1 MDRFFYPQSIV
12 VIGVSEKPDNLAR
25 NILANLRTF
34 GYRGDL
40 YAVGRREGEVEGVP
54 IVTSLDQLP
63 DGIDLAVILTPAP
76 TVPDLVEACGRKDIR
91 RVVIESGGFGEFSE
105 EGRLLEQRLLEVARR
120 WGIRFVGPNCISVVN
135 LETGVCLPFAPLS
148 PEMARRGRASVVS
161 QSGGVSITYLDR
173 LSAAGVG
180 VNKVVSIGNKT
191 DLDETDYLAYLLEDP
206 GTEIVVLYL
215 ESLSDGRRLLD
226 LARSSSKPIVVH
238 KANRGEAGQRIAA
251 SHTAALADDDRIV
264 GAAFRQAGI
273 LRAEGF
279 RDAVAMAQGLSL
291 PPVRGD
297 QLVVISRSGGH
308 AVIAADAAEAHGFQ
322 LPPLPEAFARRVR
335 GFFRA
340 DVIDPTNPLD
350 LGVIFDFD
358 LYARIVEECLRSLAP
373 DAILLINTYGPA
385 EMEGGRRLAR
395 KVESIVRETG
405 LPVALCVYAPG
416 EEARRVQE
424 TVDLPVFTE
433 IDEAMRGLAAARDWH
448 RWRSIR
454 AQPPADEVAVPASAA
469 HSLPTGIL
477 TPDQVLSLCQAYDIP
492 VAPWLTASTPEEAA
506 AAADRL
512 GYPVALK
519 ILSPEVIHKTDV
531 GGVALD
537 LAGPEAVRETA
548 EEMLLRAPKGASL
561 MVQRMVEGGV
571 EVILGGKQDPTFGP
585 VVMFGLGG
593 IYVEVL
599 EEVSFRVAPLTR
611 ADAEAMID
619 EVRSSRLLEG
629 VRGRPPVDRE
639 GLVRALLALS
649 RMLVDHPRLL
659 EIDVNPLIVSPEG
672 VVAVDARA
680 RVE

>member
-1 MDRFFYPQSIV
+1 MDRFFYPRSIV

-25 NILANLRTF
+25 NILTNLRTF

-63 DGIDLAVILTPAP
+63 GGIDLAVILAPAP
-76 TVPDLVEACGRKDIR
+76 MVPDLVEACGRKDIR

-135 LETGVCLPFAPLS
+135 LETGVCLPFALLS
-148 PEMARRGRASVVS
+148 PEMARRGRVSVVS

-191 DLDETDYLAYLLEDP
+191 DLDETDHLAYLLEDL

-226 LARSSSKPIVVH
+226 LACSASKPVVVH
-238 KANRGEAGQRIAA
+238 KANRGEAGWRIAA

-264 GAAFRQAGI
+264 SAAFRQAGI

-279 RDAVAMAQGLSL
+279 RDAVAIAQGLSL

-297 QLVVISRSGGH
+297 HLVVISRSGGH
-308 AVIAADAAEAHGFQ
+308 AVIAADAAEVHGFR
-322 LPPLPEAFARRVR
+322 LPPLPETFARRVR

-340 DVIDPTNPLD
+340 DVIDLTNPLD

-358 LYARIVEECLRSLAP
+358 LYAQIVEECLRGLAP
-373 DAILLINTYGPA
+373 DAILLINTYGPT

-424 TVDLPVFTE
+424 GVDLPVFTE
-433 IDEAMRGLAAARDWH
+433 IDEAVRGLAAARDWH
-448 RWRSIR
+448 RWRSVR
-454 AQPPADEVAVPASAA
+454 ARFPADEVTVSAGAA
-469 HSLPTGIL
+469 HSLPSGIL
-477 TPDQVLSLCQAYDIP
+477 TPDQALSLCQVYDIP
-492 VAPWLTASTPEEAA
+492 VAPWLTASTPDGAA

-519 ILSPEVIHKTDV
+519 ILSPEVIHKSDV

-537 LAGPEAVRETA
+537 LVGPEAVRETA
-548 EEMLLRAPKGASL
+548 EGMLLRAPEGASL
-561 MVQRMVEGGV
+561 MVQRMVEDGV

-619 EVRSSRLLEG
+619 EVRSSRLLG
-629 VRGRPPVDRE
+629 GIRGRPPADRE
-639 GLVRALLALS
+639 GLIRALLVLS

-659 EIDVNPLIVSPEG
+659 EIDVNPLVVSPEG

-680 RVE
+680 RVG

>member
-433 IDEAMRGLAAARDWH
+433 IDEAMRGLAAARDRH

-454 AQPPADEVAVPASAA
+454 AQPPAYEVAKPTGAA
-469 HSLPTGIL
+469 HSPPTGIL
-477 TPDQVLSLCQAYDIP
+477 TPDQTLSLCQAYGIP

-561 MVQRMVEGGV
+561 MVQRMVKGGV